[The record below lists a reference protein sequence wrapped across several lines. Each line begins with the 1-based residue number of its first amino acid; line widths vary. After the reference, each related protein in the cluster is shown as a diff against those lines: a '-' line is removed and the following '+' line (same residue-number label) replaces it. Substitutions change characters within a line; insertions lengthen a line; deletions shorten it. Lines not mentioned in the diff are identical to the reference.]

1 MKTKKSINL
10 LDRYLKYQNINS
22 IINDKIKNAKNK
34 CLYPI
39 KNGAYTLNDVILLYK
54 RLGIESADGSV
65 YLSQIKDTKNIYK
78 FATKIQL
85 LTSKSYKELKYLDL
99 LTRVSIKTK
108 NIHLPLMYNN
118 LECSYFN
125 KEDKLLPVNLR
136 DEKYKYINSYFST
149 FVELANGDLGTY
161 INHNI
166 NKSTFTIKD
175 YNNALSQC
183 FIGILTCHRNYIM
196 HKDAHLYNFLYHIIQ
211 KNNLSCFKYVFK
223 DLVFYIENI
232 GLNWVIWDFGRSDDI
247 TFFKNNNY
255 IDDYLDLL
263 ETLIDDN
270 NVIISTKYKSYLF
283 EIYNGIK
290 SFNRDYDLIK
300 YLLEKK
306 LLFSDKQIGTII
318 TTIIL

>member
-1 MKTKKSINL
+1 
-10 LDRYLKYQNINS
+10 
-22 IINDKIKNAKNK
+22 
-34 CLYPI
+34 
-39 KNGAYTLNDVILLYK
+39 
-54 RLGIESADGSV
+54 
-65 YLSQIKDTKNIYK
+65 
-78 FATKIQL
+78 
-85 LTSKSYKELKYLDL
+85 
-99 LTRVSIKTK
+99 
-108 NIHLPLMYNN
+108 MYNN

-125 KEDKLLPVNLR
+125 KEDKLLPSNLR

-161 INHNI
+161 INDNI
-166 NKSTFTIKD
+166 DKSTFTIKD

-183 FIGILTCHRNYIM
+183 FIGILTCHINYII
-196 HKDAHLYNFLYHIIQ
+196 HKDTHLYNFLYHIIQ
-211 KNNLSCFKYVFK
+211 KNNTSCFKYVFK

-247 TFFKNNNY
+247 TFLKNNNY
-255 IDDYLDLL
+255 INDYLVLL
-263 ETLIDDN
+263 ETLIDEDE
-270 NVIISTKYKSYLF
+270 IISNKYKSYLF

>member
-1 MKTKKSINL
+1 MTTKKSNNI
-10 LDRYLKYQNINS
+10 LDRYVKYENINA
-22 IINDKIKNAKNK
+22 IINDKLKNAKNK

-39 KNGAYTLNDVILLYK
+39 KYGAYTLNDVILLYK
-54 RLGIESADGSV
+54 RLGVESSYGSV
-65 YLSQIKDTKNIYK
+65 YLSQIKDKKKIYI

-85 LTSKSYKELKYLDL
+85 ITSESYKELKYLNL
-99 LTRVSIKTK
+99 LTNIAIKTK

-125 KEDKLLPVNLR
+125 KEDELLPVNLKN
-136 DEKYKYINSYFST
+136 EKYKYINSYFST

-161 INHNI
+161 INDNI
-166 NKSTFTIKD
+166 DKKSFTINH
-175 YNNALSQC
+175 YINILSQC
-183 FIGILTCHRNYIM
+183 FIGILTCHRNNIM
-196 HKDAHLYNFLYHIIQ
+196 HKDAHLYNFLYHIIK
-211 KNNLSCFKYVFK
+211 KNNPSCFKYVYK

-255 IDDYLDLL
+255 IDDYLLLL
-263 ETLIDDN
+263 ETLLNKDE
-270 NVIISTKYKSYLF
+270 VISDKYKLYLV

-290 SFNRDYDLIK
+290 AFNRDYDLIK

>member
-1 MKTKKSINL
+1 MKTKKSNNV
-10 LDRYLKYQNINS
+10 LDRYVKYQNINS

-65 YLSQIKDTKNIYK
+65 YLSQIKDKKNIYK

-85 LTSKSYKELKYLDL
+85 LTSESYKELKYLDL
-99 LTRVSIKTK
+99 LTNIAIKTT

-125 KEDKLLPVNLR
+125 KEDKLLPANLR

-161 INHNI
+161 INDNI
-166 NKSTFTIKD
+166 DKRTFTIKD

-183 FIGILTCHRNYIM
+183 FIGILTCHINYII
-196 HKDAHLYNFLYHIIQ
+196 HKDTHLYNFLYHIIQ
-211 KNNLSCFKYVFK
+211 KNNPSCFKYVFK

-255 IDDYLDLL
+255 IDDYLLLL
-263 ETLIDDN
+263 ETLLN
-270 NVIISTKYKSYLF
+270 KKEVISDKYKLYLV

-290 SFNRDYDLIK
+290 AFNRDYDLIK

-306 LLFSDKQIGTII
+306 LLFLDKQIGTII

>member
-1 MKTKKSINL
+1 MKSKKSNNL
-10 LDRYLKYQNINS
+10 LDRFVNYENINA
-22 IINDKIKNAKNK
+22 IINDKLKNAKNK

-54 RLGIESADGSV
+54 RLGVESEYGSV
-65 YLSQIKDTKNIYK
+65 YLSQIKDKKNIYK

-85 LTSKSYKELKYLDL
+85 LTSESYKELKYLDL
-99 LTRVSIKTK
+99 LTRVAIRTK

-125 KEDKLLPVNLR
+125 KKDKLLPANLKN
-136 DEKYKYINSYFST
+136 EKYKYINSYFST

-161 INHNI
+161 IIDNI
-166 NKSTFTIKD
+166 DKSTFTIKH

-196 HKDAHLYNFLYHIIQ
+196 HRDTHLYNFLYHIIK
-211 KNNLSCFKYVFK
+211 KNNPSCFKYVFK

-255 IDDYLDLL
+255 INDYLDLL
-263 ETLIDDN
+263 ITLLDEDE
-270 NVIISTKYKSYLF
+270 IISTKYKPYLF
-283 EIYNGIK
+283 EIYYAIK
-290 SFNRDYDLIK
+290 SFNKDYDLIK

>member
-1 MKTKKSINL
+1 MKTKKSNNV
-10 LDRYLKYQNINS
+10 LDRYVKYQNINS

-65 YLSQIKDTKNIYK
+65 YLSQIKDKKNIYK

-85 LTSKSYKELKYLDL
+85 LTSESYKELKYLDL
-99 LTRVSIKTK
+99 LTNIAIKTK

-125 KEDKLLPVNLR
+125 KEDKLLPSNLR

-161 INHNI
+161 INDNI
-166 NKSTFTIKD
+166 DKSTFTIKD

-183 FIGILTCHRNYIM
+183 FIGILTCHINYII
-196 HKDAHLYNFLYHIIQ
+196 HKDTHLYNFLYHIIQ
-211 KNNLSCFKYVFK
+211 KNNTSCFKYVFK

-247 TFFKNNNY
+247 TFLKNNNY
-255 IDDYLDLL
+255 INDYLVLL
-263 ETLIDDN
+263 ETLIDEDE
-270 NVIISTKYKSYLF
+270 IISNKYKSYLF

>member
-1 MKTKKSINL
+1 MKSKKSINL
-10 LDRYLKYQNINS
+10 LDRYVKYENINA
-22 IINDKIKNAKNK
+22 IINDKLKNAKNK

-54 RLGIESADGSV
+54 RLGIESSDGSV
-65 YLSQIKDTKNIYK
+65 YLSEIKNKKYIYK

-85 LTSKSYKELKYLDL
+85 LTRESYKELKYLDL
-99 LTRVSIKTK
+99 LTRVAIKTK

-125 KEDKLLPVNLR
+125 KEDKLLPANLR

-161 INHNI
+161 INDNI
-166 NKSTFTIKD
+166 NKRRFTIKD
-175 YNNALSQC
+175 YNNVLSQC
-183 FIGILTCHRNYIM
+183 FVGILTCHINNII
-196 HKDAHLYNFLYHIIQ
+196 HNDTHLYNFLYHIIQ
-211 KNNLSCFKYVFK
+211 KNNPSCFKYVFK
-223 DLVFYIENI
+223 DLIFYIENI

-247 TFFKNNNY
+247 TYFKNNNY
-255 IDDYLDLL
+255 IDDYLILL
-263 ETLIDDN
+263 KTLIDDN
-270 NVIISTKYKSYLF
+270 NVISSKYTPYLF
-283 EIYNGIK
+283 EIYYAIK
-290 SFNRDYDLIK
+290 LFNRDYDLIK